1 MRVHQAGGYLM
12 QERGAAV
19 DDWSLQK
26 NRRRFG
32 LLWGLTQPY
41 RRRTAFSVLSLLAAT
56 ATALAPPYLA
66 KLALDD
72 AVQGHGG
79 AQLVIVVVIFVAAG
93 LANWAMY
100 YVETYMTGWVGE
112 RILADLRLRLFGHLQ
127 HLAAAPVR
135 ESDAFERDVACDRRQ
150 LECVRP
156 VDDLRLLVEH
166 ARDLVERRRRGEE
179 RVVELRELLNRVEE
193 VLHVQHEGEERSEGE
208 RAAEVEMAAVAQ
220 HDGECDGREQVDDRE
235 IDPVQHDGLHV
246 RLAVAECH

>member
-1 MRVHQAGGYLM
+1 MWVHQAGGYLM

-127 HLAAAPVR
+127 HL
-135 ESDAFERDVACDRRQ
+135 DAFPVAEAHV
-150 LECVRP
+150 LECDVTFDVRQVDRTGT

-166 ARDLVERRRRGEE
+166 LRDLVERG
-179 RVVELRELLNRVEE
+179 
-193 VLHVQHEGEERSEGE
+193 
-208 RAAEVEMAAVAQ
+208 
-220 HDGECDGREQVDDRE
+220 DR
-235 IDPVQHDGLHV
+235 
-246 RLAVAECH
+246 